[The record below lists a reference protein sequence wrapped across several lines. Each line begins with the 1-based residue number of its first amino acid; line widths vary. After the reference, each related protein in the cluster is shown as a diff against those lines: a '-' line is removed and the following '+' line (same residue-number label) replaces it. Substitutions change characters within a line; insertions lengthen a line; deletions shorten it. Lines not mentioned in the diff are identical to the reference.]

1 VFTADCRIKLIGKP
15 LFHTSMETYWGM
27 WLKDSRPHEELGERF
42 WVTKHITG
50 KTLYYYNSLENVK
63 RDLPDGSY
71 ELTELFFGT
80 DNVVYNG
87 SFYYHRSGY
96 NEIIK
101 YDLVSNETTARIQI
115 PLAAFQASRVVVLI
129 TFSCSTISSGTVD
142 CMLSAQCFVLES
154 ACLLQ

>member
-1 VFTADCRIKLIGKP
+1 
-15 LFHTSMETYWGM
+15 M
-27 WLKDSRPHEELGERF
+27 WLKDSRPREELGERF

-63 RDLPDGSY
+63 RDRPDGSY

-80 DNVVYNG
+80 DNMVYNG

-115 PLAAFQASRVVVLI
+115 PLAAFQASRVI
-129 TFSCSTISSGTVD
+129 HS
-142 CMLSAQCFVLES
+142 EP
-154 ACLLQ
+154 